1 MILDLI
7 VSKNKYPEFITH
19 WLVRRG
25 IAQGL
30 LTIEQINQEF

>member
-30 LTIEQINQEF
+30 LANYRTN